1 MLIAATLFIFIVTL
15 VGVILVKAYE
25 HRQDVLYGPY
35 LRQRDRTE

>member
-1 MLIAATLFIFIVTL
+1 MLIAATLFISVVTL

-25 HRQDVLYGPY
+25 HRQDVLY